1 MSCET
6 LLIGAYNTLFGS
18 TGSVGYYAAL
28 DLFCVRVSERGGPKR
43 WTQEAE
49 RKSKIHIFNP
59 GRGHTLGGSKQK
71 QTIPAR
77 CWDETNC
84 KNDPKSHTQRH
95 QWEHK
100 ETKKQIKKNRQKMS
114 SIEIVGN
121 LEWKKKIRGC
131 NQREVNGSAC

>member
-49 RKSKIHIFNP
+49 RKSKIHFFNP
-59 GRGHTLGGSKQK
+59 GRGHTLGVSKNKQFERGAGMKQTEKMVQKVTLKDINGNIRKQK
-71 QTIPAR
+71 NKQKRTG
-77 CWDETNC
+77 
-84 KNDPKSHTQRH
+84 
-95 QWEHK
+95 
-100 ETKKQIKKNRQKMS
+100 KK
-114 SIEIVGN
+114 
-121 LEWKKKIRGC
+121 
-131 NQREVNGSAC
+131 

>member
-28 DLFCVRVSERGGPKR
+28 DLLCVRVSERGGPKC
-43 WTQEAE
+43 WTQETE
-49 RKSKIHIFNP
+49 RKSKIHFFNP
-59 GRGHTLGGSKQK
+59 GRGHTLGGSKHK

-77 CWDETNC
+77 RWDETNC
-84 KNDPKSHTQRH
+84 KNGPKSHTQRP

-100 ETKKQIKKNRQKMS
+100 ETKKQTKKNRQKMS
-114 SIEIVGN
+114 SIEIVGK
-121 LEWKKKIRGC
+121 LDCKKT
-131 NQREVNGSAC
+131 